1 MLCVKLVSYATI
13 LIKGANYF
21 FNIPVFWA
29 LMEHIYLLT
38 ILDLNCPLNQLFL
51 YSMEVTPQLI
61 DQLAHLSRLYFSDE
75 EKASV
80 QQDLQK
86 MVAFVEQLNKVDTTG
101 VEPLLHMGGAVNVLR
116 EDEVKQTITREEAL
130 SNAPDAND
138 QYFRVPTVIK
148 K

>member
-1 MLCVKLVSYATI
+1 LGLDGAYLPFNHFRPKL
-13 LIKGANYF
+13 
-21 FNIPVFWA
+21 
-29 LMEHIYLLT
+29 
-38 ILDLNCPLNQLFL
+38 PLNQLFL

-86 MVAFVEQLNKVDTTG
+86 MVAFVEQLSKVDTTG